1 MLHKHRSTV
10 VFAPFLIA
18 AVLLL
23 SACIFIPPGSEMERT
38 VDQTWQDLVNQVR
51 ETASQWVTE
60 QINNLVD
67 DAVNQFKETF
77 TEVKDQVIDFFPSKW
92 QSVQEYFGFDTPPD
106 VGAVSIGITTKTPK
120 NEIKS
125 EFIRV
130 YKEAGGARKIGQP
143 EDVVRYWDDAGEIS
157 LLVQYFKGGSFQRSA
172 IVMEDGQD
180 KAYLLNG
187 EWLAFYED
195 LGGPKEAGVPL
206 SSPET
211 WNIHSPLKVWVGY
224 GRGQRQLFE
233 LNGHE
238 YAVFKRKGS
247 ENVQLVPIFVW
258 NFYRQEINYSVLG
271 YPLSSYPLDDTHWK
285 DDSRISSR
293 TKEILDFWATSPFH
307 VQIFENGSILF
318 TSYHDRMELIESQA
332 LFGIGGLTSGRFLDS
347 IGDIFLREYDAHSFN
362 QNTSANTCFVSTL
375 QHAGVMTKS
384 ESLQIMLGEIGKI
397 PAQAALSGSSLLAE
411 SVYAK
416 LMIMT
421 AQASVNQI
429 GDTTWPQ
436 AGTDVI
442 IGETIDSIYAKG
454 IGEVLS
460 KPASEITKNL
470 LEVELNQINK
480 NRYAV
485 RLETKPDL
493 SVLIPLPSNVTMNAT
508 SMTVHL
514 SVIYDPLTNFVSGVM
529 NSQECNQQGYGFYF
543 KYETG
548 DTSTYGKISPAIPG
562 GVWDE
567 KIHFFD
573 IRAGEEIYP

>member
-1 MLHKHRSTV
+1 
-10 VFAPFLIA
+10 
-18 AVLLL
+18 
-23 SACIFIPPGSEMERT
+23 
-38 VDQTWQDLVNQVR
+38 
-51 ETASQWVTE
+51 
-60 QINNLVD
+60 
-67 DAVNQFKETF
+67 
-77 TEVKDQVIDFFPSKW
+77 
-92 QSVQEYFGFDTPPD
+92 
-106 VGAVSIGITTKTPK
+106 
-120 NEIKS
+120 
-125 EFIRV
+125 
-130 YKEAGGARKIGQP
+130 
-143 EDVVRYWDDAGEIS
+143 
-157 LLVQYFKGGSFQRSA
+157 
-172 IVMEDGQD
+172 
-180 KAYLLNG
+180 
-187 EWLAFYED
+187 
-195 LGGPKEAGVPL
+195 
-206 SSPET
+206 
-211 WNIHSPLKVWVGY
+211 
-224 GRGQRQLFE
+224 
-233 LNGHE
+233 
-238 YAVFKRKGS
+238 
-247 ENVQLVPIFVW
+247 
-258 NFYRQEINYSVLG
+258 
-271 YPLSSYPLDDTHWK
+271 
-285 DDSRISSR
+285 
-293 TKEILDFWATSPFH
+293 
-307 VQIFENGSILF
+307 
-318 TSYHDRMELIESQA
+318 
-332 LFGIGGLTSGRFLDS
+332 
-347 IGDIFLREYDAHSFN
+347 
-362 QNTSANTCFVSTL
+362 
-375 QHAGVMTKS
+375 
-384 ESLQIMLGEIGKI
+384 
-397 PAQAALSGSSLLAE
+397 
-411 SVYAK
+411 
-416 LMIMT
+416 MT

>member
-18 AVLLL
+18 ATLLL

-38 VDQTWQDLVNQVR
+38 VDQAWQDLVNQVK
-51 ETASQWVTE
+51 ETASQWVTD
-60 QINNLVD
+60 QINNQVD
-67 DAVNQFKETF
+67 DAVNQIKETF
-77 TEVKDQVIDFFPSKW
+77 TEVKDQVIDFFPSTW
-92 QSVQEYFGFDTPPD
+92 QSVQEYFGFDSPPE
-106 VGAVSIGITTKTPK
+106 VGVVSIGITTETRRD
-120 NEIKS
+120 EIKS
-125 EFIRV
+125 EFVRV
-130 YKEAGGARKIGQP
+130 FKEAGGTREIGRP
-143 EDVVRYWDDAGEIS
+143 EDVVRYWDDTGAIS
-157 LLVQYFKGGSFQRSA
+157 LLVQYFNGGSFQHSA

-180 KAYLLNG
+180 QAYLLNG
-187 EWLAFYED
+187 EWLKFYED

-206 SSPET
+206 SSPEN
-211 WNIHSPLKVWVGY
+211 WNIHSPIKVWVGY
-224 GRGQRQLFE
+224 GRGQRQLFR
-233 LNGHE
+233 LNGHQ

-247 ENVQLVPIFVW
+247 DDLQLVPIFVW
-258 NFYRQEINYSVLG
+258 NFYRQETNYSVLG
-271 YPLSSYPLDDTHWK
+271 YPLSSFPLDDTQWK
-285 DDSRISSR
+285 DDSRISSGS
-293 TKEILDFWATSPFH
+293 KEILDSWATSPFR

-318 TSYHDRMELIESQA
+318 TNYHDRIELIESRS
-332 LFGIGGLTSGRFLDS
+332 LFGIGGLNSGRFLDS
-347 IGDIFLREYDAHSFN
+347 TGNIFLLEYDARSFN

-384 ESLQIMLGEIGKI
+384 KSLQIFLGEIGKI

-411 SVYAK
+411 SVYAR
-416 LMIMT
+416 LMILT

-442 IGETIDSIYAKG
+442 IGETIDSIYAMG

-460 KPASEITKNL
+460 KPASEVTKTL
-470 LEVELNQINK
+470 LELELNQINK

-493 SVLIPLPSNVTMNAT
+493 PVLFPLPSNVSMNET

-514 SVIYDPLTNFVSGVM
+514 SVVYDPLTNFVSGVM
-529 NSQECNQQGYGFYF
+529 DSQECNQQGYGFYF
-543 KYETG
+543 KYEAG
-548 DTSTYGKISPAIPG
+548 DTSADGKISPTTSG
-562 GVWDE
+562 GVWDG

-573 IRAGEEIYP
+573 IRTGQEIYP

>member
-18 AVLLL
+18 ATLLL

-38 VDQTWQDLVNQVR
+38 VDQAWQDLVNQVK
-51 ETASQWVTE
+51 ETASQWVTD
-60 QINNLVD
+60 QINNQVD
-67 DAVNQFKETF
+67 DAVNQIKETY
-77 TEVKDQVIDFFPSKW
+77 TEVKDQVIDFFPSTW
-92 QSVQEYFGFDTPPD
+92 QSVQEYFGFDSPPD
-106 VGAVSIGITTKTPK
+106 VGAVSIGITTETRRD
-120 NEIKS
+120 EIKS
-125 EFIRV
+125 EFVRV
-130 YKEAGGARKIGQP
+130 FKEAGGTRKIGRP
-143 EDVVRYWDDAGEIS
+143 EDVVRYWDDSGAIS
-157 LLVQYFKGGSFQRSA
+157 LLVQYFNGGSFQHSA

-180 KAYLLNG
+180 QAYLLNG
-187 EWLAFYED
+187 EWLKFYED

-206 SSPET
+206 SSPEN
-211 WNIHSPLKVWVGY
+211 WNIHSPIKVWVGY
-224 GRGQRQLFE
+224 GRGQRQLFR
-233 LNGHE
+233 LNGHQ

-247 ENVQLVPIFVW
+247 DDLQLVPIFVW
-258 NFYRQEINYSVLG
+258 NFYRQETNYSVLG
-271 YPLSSYPLDDTHWK
+271 YPLSSYPLDDTQWK
-285 DDSRISSR
+285 DDSRISSGS
-293 TKEILDFWATSPFH
+293 KEILDSWATSPFR

-318 TSYHDRMELIESQA
+318 TNYHDRIELIESRS
-332 LFGIGGLTSGRFLDS
+332 LFGIGGLNSGRFLDS
-347 IGDIFLREYDAHSFN
+347 TGNIFLLEYDARSFN

-384 ESLQIMLGEIGKI
+384 KSLQIFLGEIGKI

-411 SVYAK
+411 SVYAR
-416 LMIMT
+416 LMILT

-442 IGETIDSIYAKG
+442 IGETIDSIYAMG

-460 KPASEITKNL
+460 KPASEVTKTL
-470 LEVELNQINK
+470 LELELNQINK

-493 SVLIPLPSNVTMNAT
+493 PVLFPLPSNVSMNET

-514 SVIYDPLTNFVSGVM
+514 SVVYDPLTNFVSGVM
-529 NSQECNQQGYGFYF
+529 DSQECNQQGYGFYF
-543 KYETG
+543 KYEAG
-548 DTSTYGKISPAIPG
+548 DTSASGKISPATSG
-562 GVWDE
+562 GVWDG

-573 IRAGEEIYP
+573 IRTGQEIYP